1 MLIVNI
7 MVTTAS
13 KGLETLDTIGIRNT
27 GGDDERA
34 NYEITVDGILR
45 ANVINFE
52 RDRGATALVLEAL
65 EAVELKGDRYKT
77 FISRKKHHK
86 ENAP

>member
-1 MLIVNI
+1 MLVVNI

-13 KGLETLDTIGIRNT
+13 HGLETLDTIGIRNT

-77 FISRKKHHK
+77 FISRKDIHRSHT
-86 ENAP
+86 P